1 MYKSIAAALVA
12 TAATLGAGAAH
23 AGNVSWSIG
32 IATPLVGTVISN
44 ARVYAP
50 VPVYVSGSAYDP
62 EPVYVQGPPVYL
74 SAPVPVYRSP
84 APGVY
89 YPRNSAYY
97 RPEPWLY
104 AREYEERGW
113 GRHWHRRDHHH
124 DQRGDAWGGHDDRG
138 DRREW
143 RHD

>member
-1 MYKSIAAALVA
+1 MNKSIAAALVA
-12 TAATLGAGAAH
+12 TAAALGAGAAH

-44 ARVYAP
+44 ARV
-50 VPVYVSGSAYDP
+50 YDP

-97 RPEPWLY
+97 PYYRPEPLLY

-113 GRHWHRRDHHH
+113 GRHWHQSDHHH
-124 DQRGDAWGGHDDRG
+124 DQRGGAWGGHDDRC